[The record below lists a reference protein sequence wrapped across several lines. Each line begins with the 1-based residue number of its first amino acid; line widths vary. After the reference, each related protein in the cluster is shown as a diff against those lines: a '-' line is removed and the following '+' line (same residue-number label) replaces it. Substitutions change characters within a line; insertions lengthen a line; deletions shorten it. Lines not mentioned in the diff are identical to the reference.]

1 MILVDDEQLHQAQS
15 DVHKMWRFLE
25 AARRTHSALDYER
38 LAAPYL
44 LQIQQRQQEILEY
57 LSMKSEELAVA

>member
-1 MILVDDEQLHQAQS
+1 MILNDEQLHQAQS
-15 DVHKMWRFLE
+15 DIQKMWRFLE

-44 LQIQQRQQEILEY
+44 LQIQQRQQEILAY
-57 LSMKSEELAVA
+57 LSTKSEELAVA

>member
-1 MILVDDEQLHQAQS
+1 MILDDEQLHQAQS
-15 DVHKMWRFLE
+15 DVQKMWRFLE

-44 LQIQQRQQEILEY
+44 LQIQQRQQQILEF
-57 LSMKSEELAVA
+57 LSTRSEDLVVA